1 VPLAFGVAWRG
12 GEANGPGVFSTSG
25 ILLSVLP
32 AYLLILAGLVLRRA
46 GVLRH
51 EHDEGVMHVVFHV
64 MYPCFILDKIL
75 GSSALR
81 GVSAVAWPMAFGF
94 CVPVLGI
101 GIGWLVGRMLG
112 MEKGTGRRT
121 FALSSGVQNFGYTAI
136 PVVQQLWGGTGA
148 LAVLFVH
155 NLGVECAMW
164 SVGVM
169 LMSGAKKLE
178 WRRLINGPM
187 FAVVGG
193 LLLVGLG
200 WDRHV
205 TGPPREAM
213 RMLGQGAFPVAI
225 ALTGAM
231 MHDMLGKER
240 PSLRV
245 VLGGSLVRL
254 GLSPLA
260 ILLIAKCLPLAV
272 ELKQVIVV
280 QAAMPAAM
288 TPVLFARL
296 YGGRPAIAVQ
306 IVLVTTL
313 LSLLTLPWII
323 RWGMLW
329 LGL

>member
-1 VPLAFGVAWRG
+1 
-12 GEANGPGVFSTSG
+12 VFSTSE
-25 ILLSVLP
+25 ILRSVLP
-32 AYLLILAGLVLRRA
+32 AYLLIIAGLVLRRV
-46 GVLRH
+46 GVLRR
-51 EHDEGVMHVVFHV
+51 EHDQGVMHVVFHV

-75 GSSALR
+75 GSEAVRSLPK
-81 GVSAVAWPMAFGF
+81 VAWPMALGF
-94 CVPVLGI
+94 ALPIAGI
-101 GIGWLVGRMLG
+101 AIGWITGRCLG
-112 MEKGTGRRT
+112 MQKGTGQRT

-136 PVVQQLWGGTGA
+136 PVVQQLWPATGA
-148 LAVLFVH
+148 IAVLFIH

-169 LMSGAKKLE
+169 LMSGAKGID

-200 WDRHV
+200 WDRHI

-231 MHDMLGKER
+231 MFDMIGEER
-240 PSLRV
+240 PSLKV

-254 GLSPLA
+254 LISPA
-260 ILLIAKCLPLAV
+260 VILGAAKFLPVAT
-272 ELKQVIVV
+272 ELKQVLVV

-296 YGGRPAIAVQ
+296 YGGRPAVAVQ
-306 IVLVTTL
+306 IVLATTL

-323 RWGMLW
+323 AWGKMW

>member
-1 VPLAFGVAWRG
+1 
-12 GEANGPGVFSTSG
+12 VFPTSE
-25 ILLSVLP
+25 ILRSILP
-32 AYLLILAGLVLRRA
+32 AYLLIVAGLVLRRL
-46 GVLRH
+46 GVLRR

-75 GSSALR
+75 GSDAVGSL
-81 GVSAVAWPMAFGF
+81 SKVAWPMALGF
-94 CVPVLGI
+94 LLPIVGI
-101 GIGWLVGRMLG
+101 GIGWLVGRCLG
-112 MEKGTGRRT
+112 MEKGTGQRT

-136 PVVQQLWGGTGA
+136 PVVQQLWPAGA
-148 LAVLFVH
+148 IAVLFVH

-169 LMSGAKKLE
+169 LMSGSKGIE

-193 LLLVGLG
+193 LLLVGLS
-200 WDRHV
+200 WDHHV

-231 MHDMLGKER
+231 MFDMLGQER
-240 PSLRV
+240 PSWKV
-245 VLGGSLVRL
+245 GFGGALVRL
-254 GLSPLA
+254 VISPA
-260 ILLIAKCLPLAV
+260 VILGAAKFLPVAT
-272 ELKQVIVV
+272 ELKQVLLV

-296 YGGRPAIAVQ
+296 YGGRPAVAVQ
-306 IVLVTTL
+306 IVVATTL
-313 LSLLTLPWII
+313 LSLLTLPWVIA
-323 RWGMLW
+323 WGKVW

>member
-1 VPLAFGVAWRG
+1 MLCGCRARPGCKDS
-12 GEANGPGVFSTSG
+12 GVFPTSE
-25 ILLSVLP
+25 ILRSILP
-32 AYLLILAGLVLRRA
+32 AYLLIVAGLALRRLGVLRR
-46 GVLRH
+46 

-75 GSSALR
+75 GSDAVGSL
-81 GVSAVAWPMAFGF
+81 SKVAWPMALGF
-94 CVPVLGI
+94 VLPIAGI
-101 GIGWLVGRMLG
+101 GIGWIAGRCLG
-112 MEKGTGRRT
+112 MEKGTGQRT

-136 PVVQQLWGGTGA
+136 PVVQQLWPAGA
-148 LAVLFVH
+148 IAVLFVH

-169 LMSGAKKLE
+169 LMSGSKDIE

-193 LLLVGLG
+193 LLLVGLS
-200 WDRHV
+200 WDHHV

-231 MHDMLGKER
+231 MFDMLGQER
-240 PSLRV
+240 PSWKV
-245 VLGGSLVRL
+245 VFGGALVRL
-254 GLSPLA
+254 VISPA
-260 ILLIAKCLPLAV
+260 VILGAAKFLPIAT
-272 ELKQVIVV
+272 ELKQVLLV

-296 YGGRPAIAVQ
+296 YGGRPAVAVQ
-306 IVLVTTL
+306 IVVATTL
-313 LSLLTLPWII
+313 LSLLTLPWVIA
-323 RWGMLW
+323 WGKAW